1 MDVFAETS
9 EKHLRAILV
18 ALCQDPY
25 ILAKATRMADNL
37 EDAEE
42 QATTSDSDM
51 SEGDD
56 LAICIQCEDA
66 FSEEKNDDEACLYHP
81 GKLNFLA
88 K

>member
-18 ALCQDPY
+18 ALCQDPH
-25 ILAKATRMADNL
+25 ILAKATRMAYNL
-37 EDAEE
+37 EDVEE
-42 QATTSDSDM
+42 EATTSDSDM

-56 LAICIQCEDA
+56 LAICLQCEDA
-66 FSEEKNDDEACLYHP
+66 FWEAKNDDAACLYHP